1 MDKIEKILQ
10 ELKIPQARETGF
22 GNELRR
28 RLIASFFNNES
39 AFKLRFKIAAVVAA
53 VFAVF
58 FFVVMIKPEIASDI
72 NNFAFGKHKD
82 KLDNIL
88 YSVPE
93 DQANYNS
100 IIYKSENGENP
111 YKNLQ
116 EEKAYIIR
124 KYKMQNN
131 KRVMVVSEVP
141 TESSSKVK
149 KVY

>member
-1 MDKIEKILQ
+1 MDKIEQILQ
-10 ELKIPQARETGF
+10 ELKIPQAKDTGF

-39 AFKLRFKIAAVVAA
+39 AFRLRFKIAAVIAT
-53 VFAVF
+53 VFAIF
-58 FFVVMIKPEIASDI
+58 FFVVMIKPEIANSI
-72 NNFAFGKHKD
+72 NNFAFGKHQD
-82 KLDNIL
+82 NLDNIL
-88 YSVPE
+88 YSIPD

-116 EEKAYIIR
+116 EEKTYIIR

-131 KRVMVVSEVP
+131 KRVMVVSEIP
-141 TESSSKVK
+141 TKSSSKVK
-149 KVY
+149 KIY